1 MQKFTHMMFFFMW
14 NWVKLVFCK
23 TRLFVC
29 VCSGNWEVKGQ
40 LVTPYKAGQYCSL
53 CTSSMSGCFRLWD
66 HIGGLCGNK
75 KKKKHNIFTIQWN
88 LYLMHHIL
96 FCFFV
101 FLITIQS
108 VLLCWKFSL
117 VMIFLCLVPKKD
129 ESFFIQLS
137 CSSCVRGFSPAYLDQ
152 QMANR
157 EMTVCRILC
166 QTSATSFLILLLLQL
181 SKSLARQISHT
192 SQCLPSEVPR
202 NPCRMSCGRHGHLNI
217 STCKCHCEPGY
228 AGRLCQG
235 AIKTE
240 PFLIVQCIVAPSISS
255 LNPPLVVSLCLNKP
269 DWRYRDSV
277 QQFNAGLNAFTAAF
291 KTSRAPAGVTLAL
304 VELSAQVRL
313 AAAVSRV

>member
-1 MQKFTHMMFFFMW
+1 MQKFTHMMFFLCETESSW
-14 NWVKLVFCK
+14 CSAKHAYL
-23 TRLFVC
+23 C
-29 VCSGNWEVKGQ
+29 VSAA
-40 LVTPYKAGQYCSL
+40 VTGRWKVSWWRPIKPASTAPSAPPPCQAAS
-53 CTSSMSGCFRLWD
+53 D
-66 HIGGLCGNK
+66 CGTISADYVVIK
-75 KKKKHNIFTIQWN
+75 KKNLNIFTIQWN

-96 FCFFV
+96 FCFFFV
-101 FLITIQS
+101 FLIKIQS